1 MNTIEELIKMLY
13 EAEGYDLEDDRSYRV
28 HVFIAEGLIKEAY
41 KLGKS
46 ECTDLTKN
54 VKSVKMDT
62 YRSSSMVNQNDDMVR
77 VTIDFKKKEN
87 MGLYW
92 KIKDLVNG

>member
-1 MNTIEELIKMLY
+1 LNTIEELIKMLY
-13 EAEGYDLEDDRSYRV
+13 EAEGFDLDGDRNYRV
-28 HVFIAEGLIKEAY
+28 HIFIAEGLIKEAY

-54 VKSVKMDT
+54 VESVKMDT
-62 YRSSSMVNQNDDMVR
+62 YRSSSMTNQNDDMAR

-92 KIKDLVNG
+92 KIMDLVNG